1 MKYDINLIGE
11 KKTTSFVDNL
21 ISFFV
26 DYLRYVLVITQL
38 VVIGVFFFR
47 FSIDQSIV
55 DLKESIDQKEEI
67 LKTVQP
73 LLVEAKNVDLQLSE
87 SQKILQNQA
96 QFSGDFLYLLS
107 VFPESISLNKLS
119 VENSLFVLMG
129 TALNPQDLQAFN
141 ARLKRE
147 ARFAT
152 VNLKDIQRDQGGFLF
167 TLELKEK

>member
-1 MKYDINLIGE
+1 MKYDINLIRQR
-11 KKTTSFVDNL
+11 KTTSFVDNL
-21 ISFFV
+21 ISFFI

-47 FSIDQSIV
+47 FSVDQSIV

-73 LLVEAKNVDLQLSE
+73 LLTEAKKVDLQLTE
-87 SQKILQNQA
+87 AQKILKRQG
-96 QFSGDFLYLLS
+96 QFSDDFLYLLS
-107 VFPESISLNKLS
+107 VFPASISLNKLS
-119 VENSLFVLMG
+119 VEDSLFVLNG
-129 TALNPQDLQAFN
+129 TAIDPQDLKAFN

-147 ARFAT
+147 ARFSS
-152 VNLKDIQRDQGGFLF
+152 VNLKDSQRDQVGFLF